1 MQQGNGNK
9 IRTLQ
14 KKLDQ
19 WKFADEKFIPVKLK
33 SLSNNLI
40 HIISWLDIILD
51 TLIGIYL
58 TEGLKEKLTSEER
71 LEIVSKSNTLI
82 SPMNFK
88 KKLDCATNLKLIST
102 GFGTKVNRAIELK
115 NAFSHP
121 HIEKYFLKIQKLQ
134 SNKVEL
140 EKEMEN
146 LNSITEDIDALKQG
160 QINF

>member
-1 MQQGNGNK
+1 
-9 IRTLQ
+9 
-14 KKLDQ
+14 
-19 WKFADEKFIPVKLK
+19 
-33 SLSNNLI
+33 
-40 HIISWLDIILD
+40 
-51 TLIGIYL
+51 
-58 TEGLKEKLTSEER
+58 
-71 LEIVSKSNTLI
+71 
-82 SPMNFK
+82 MNFK

>member
-88 KKLDCATNLKLIST
+88 KN
-102 GFGTKVNRAIELK
+102 
-115 NAFSHP
+115 
-121 HIEKYFLKIQKLQ
+121 
-134 SNKVEL
+134 
-140 EKEMEN
+140 
-146 LNSITEDIDALKQG
+146 
-160 QINF
+160 